1 MLEGRPAGQSREMQ
15 TRAHASPVP
24 RVRRLFDMQGQVEGQ
39 PGPGMA
45 PVSLAT
51 ADHAA
56 GRLVGEGFPARLAK
70 SVRSLLYLRTSQI
83 LMVLS

>member
-51 ADHAA
+51 ADHAV
-56 GRLVGEGFPARLAK
+56 GRLVGNLA
-70 SVRSLLYLRTSQI
+70 VGQ
-83 LMVLS
+83 